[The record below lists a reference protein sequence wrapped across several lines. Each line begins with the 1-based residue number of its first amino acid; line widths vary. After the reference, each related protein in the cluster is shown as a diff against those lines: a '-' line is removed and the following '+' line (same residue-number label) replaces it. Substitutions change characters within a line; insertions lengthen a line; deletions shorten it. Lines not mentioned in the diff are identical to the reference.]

1 MKLTRF
7 TLLAI
12 AFLACLSTTFA
23 QKSYE
28 WKTAT
33 SGGYAYKYVSNDPM
47 KARFYTLANGLT
59 VILSENHK
67 EPRIAA
73 LIPTRA
79 GSNTDPRTN
88 TGLAHYLEHMLFK
101 GTDKYGS
108 MDWAKEKPLLDQIDA
123 LYEKYNKTTDSVQ
136 RKAIY
141 KEIDAKSGEA
151 AKFAIANEYDKMM
164 ASMGGQGTNAFTSFE
179 QTCYTEDIPANA
191 IDRFLKLQAE
201 RFRSPVLRIFH
212 TELEAVYEEK
222 NRGLDND
229 GRKVYETRNAALF
242 PTHNY
247 GQQTTIGTIEHLR
260 NPSLVE
266 IRNYFNKYYVPNNM
280 AIIMAGDFNSDEL
293 IKKIEASFKYM
304 VTKPVPEYKPA
315 PELPLTGVISREV
328 FGPTPDNITLAWRW
342 LGSVNAREKIVGTI
356 VDELMSNSKA
366 GLIDLNLVKAQK
378 VLRAGSNPEWN
389 KDYTIWTMTGTP
401 KKDQSLDDVKALLM
415 GELDKLKKGDF
426 DESIIK
432 AIASNSKLSAIQG
445 LENNTS
451 RAYGLLGSFISS
463 KATNWNDEAAINDA
477 LGNVTKQEVMDF
489 AKKYCGEGYVVVYK
503 KKGTDPSILKVDK
516 PAITPVEVNREAQ
529 SEFLKA
535 VNTTPMAT
543 IEPKWLD
550 FSKDM
555 KKGKIGNL
563 DALYVQ
569 NTDNDLFRMAYRF
582 DMGSWNSKI
591 LPIALQYLQ
600 FVGTDKMNAE
610 QISTEFYRLAS
621 SFNQSYTDHHIT
633 LGMSGLNENFA
644 KTVTLFEDLLTKCK
658 KDDAALELL
667 KGRILKQRNDAK
679 LNKGAILQGLSTY
692 AAFGAKNPRNAL
704 QFSDAE
710 LKALTADELISF
722 LQNLVSYKHSVVY
735 YGPASMENLATTV
748 SGIHKTPATFKA
760 DLPLVADFKA
770 ITPEKS
776 MVLFT
781 DYDMVQAEVN
791 WIRPTIKFSP
801 TETPIVELYNNYF
814 GGGMS
819 SIVFQTI
826 RESKA
831 LAYST
836 YAYYQTPNNKN
847 EEYRMLAYVGTQ
859 ADKIHEAIAG
869 MNELLNTFP
878 ASEKSLETAKA
889 GMKKNYQT
897 ERITQDNI
905 VYFYLG
911 NQDKGVSEDERKAI
925 YQALDKLTLDDLKKF
940 QETQLANK
948 PYNLCVVASEKK
960 VNLEDLKKYGEVK
973 KLSLEEVFGY

>member
-1 MKLTRF
+1 MKLIHLNLLTIA
-7 TLLAI
+7 LLAV
-12 AFLACLSTTFA
+12 STTFA
-23 QKSYE
+23 QKTYDWE
-28 WKTAT
+28 TAT
-33 SGGYAYKYVSNDPM
+33 SGGYTYKYVSNDPM
-47 KARFYTLANGLT
+47 KAHFYTLANGLT

-101 GTDKYGS
+101 GTDKFGS
-108 MDWAKEKPLLDQIDA
+108 MDWAKEKPLLDQVNA
-123 LYEKYNKTTDSVQ
+123 LYEKYNKTTDSMQ

-141 KEIDAKSGEA
+141 KEIDRTSGEA

-164 ASMGGQGTNAFTSFE
+164 ASMGGQGTNAFTSYE
-179 QTCYTEDIPANA
+179 QTVYTEDIPANA

-229 GRKVYETRNAALF
+229 GRKVYEARNAALF

-247 GQQTTIGTIEHLR
+247 GQQTTIGTIEHLK

-304 VTKPVPEYKPA
+304 VTKPVQEYKPA
-315 PELPLTGVISREV
+315 PEVPLTAPISREV
-328 FGPTPDNITLAWRW
+328 FGPTPDNFTIAWRW
-342 LGSVNAREKIVGTI
+342 SSALNAREKIVGTI

-378 VLRAGSNPEWN
+378 VLRAGSSPEWN
-389 KDYTIWTMTGTP
+389 KDYTIWSMTGTP
-401 KKDQSLDDVKALLM
+401 KKDQTLDEVKALLL
-415 GELDKLKKGDF
+415 GELDKLKTGNF

-432 AIASNSKLSAIQG
+432 AIASNNKLNAIQG
-445 LENNTS
+445 LENNTA
-451 RAYGLLGSFISS
+451 RAYGLLESFISA
-463 KATNWNDEAAINDA
+463 KATNWNNYVALNDA
-477 LGNVTKQEVMDF
+477 LGKVTKQEVMDF
-489 AKKYCGEGYVVVYK
+489 AKKYCGDGYVTVYK
-503 KKGTDPSILKVDK
+503 RKGTDPSILKVDK
-516 PAITPVEVNREAQ
+516 PTITPVEVNREAQ
-529 SEFLKA
+529 SAFLKD
-535 VNTTPMAT
+535 VNTTPMAN
-543 IEPKWLD
+543 IEPKWLN
-550 FSKDM
+550 FSKDL

-563 DALYVQ
+563 EVLYVQ

-644 KTVTLFEDLLTKCK
+644 KTVGLFENLLTKCK

-679 LNKGAILQGLSTY
+679 LNKGAILQGLSSY
-692 AAFGAKNPRNAL
+692 AAFGAKNPRNTL
-704 QFSDAE
+704 QFTDAE

-722 LQNLVSYKHSVVY
+722 LQNLVSYKHTITY
-735 YGPASMENLATTV
+735 YGPQTMENLAKTV
-748 SGIHKTPATFKA
+748 GNIHKTPATFKS
-760 DLPLVADFKA
+760 DLPLVAKFEANSPDK
-770 ITPEKS
+770 P

-781 DYDMVQAEVN
+781 NYDMVQAEVN
-791 WIRPTIKFSP
+791 WVRPTIGYN
-801 TETPIVELYNNYF
+801 TAETPIVELYNNYF

-836 YAYYQTPNNKN
+836 YAFYRTPSTKD
-847 EEYRMLAYVGTQ
+847 EKYSMVAYVGTQ
-859 ADKIHEAIAG
+859 ADKIHESIAG
-869 MNELLNTFP
+869 MNELLNVFP
-878 ASEKSLETAKA
+878 VSEKNLETAKA
-889 GMKKNYQT
+889 SMKKNYQT

-905 VYFYLG
+905 INTYLS
-911 NQDKGVSEDERKAI
+911 NKDKGVLGDERQAI
-925 YQALDKLTLDDLKKF
+925 YQALDKLSIDDLKKF
-940 QETQLANK
+940 QDTELSNK
-948 PYNLCVVASEKK
+948 PYTLCIVASEKK

-973 KLSLEEVFGY
+973 KLTLEEVFGY

>member
-1 MKLTRF
+1 MTHLSQLITQLNLPFLMKLIRLN
-7 TLLAI
+7 LLAI
-12 AFLACLSTTFA
+12 ALLAFSTTFA

-141 KEIDAKSGEA
+141 KEIDTKSGEA

-164 ASMGGQGTNAFTSFE
+164 ASMGGQGTNAFTWYE

-229 GRKVYETRNAALF
+229 NWKVSEARNAALY

-247 GQQTTIGTIEHLR
+247 GQQTTIGTIEHLK

-266 IRNYFNKYYVPNNM
+266 IRNYFKKYYVPNNM

-304 VTKPVPEYKPA
+304 VTMPVPEYKPA
-315 PELPLTGVISREV
+315 PELPMTAPVMREV
-328 FGPTPDNITLAWRW
+328 FGPTPDNLTMSWRW
-342 LGSVNAREKIVGTI
+342 SGSVKAREKIVGTI

-378 VLRAGSNPEWN
+378 VLRASSNPEWN
-389 KDYTIWTMTGTP
+389 KDYSTWSMTGTP
-401 KKDQSLDDVKALLM
+401 KKDQSLDEVKALLL

-426 DESIIK
+426 DETIIK
-432 AIASNSKLSAIQG
+432 AIAANFKLNAIQG

-451 RAYGLLGSFISS
+451 RAYGLLGSFIVA
-463 KATNWNDEAAINDA
+463 KATNWNDISALNDA

-489 AKKYCGEGYVVVYK
+489 AKKYCGDGYVVVYK
-503 KKGTDPSILKVDK
+503 RKGTDPSIKKVDK
-516 PAITPVEVNREAQ
+516 PSITPVEVNREAQ
-529 SEFLKA
+529 SEFLKD
-535 VNTTPMAT
+535 VNTTPMAN

-550 FSKDM
+550 FSKDL

-569 NTDNDLFRMAYRF
+569 NTDNDLFRMSYRF

-600 FVGTDKMNAE
+600 FVGTDKMNAD

-633 LGMSGLNENFA
+633 LGLSGLNENFG
-644 KTVTLFEDLLTKCK
+644 KTVALFEDLLTKCK

-679 LNKGAILQGLSTY
+679 LNKGAILQGLSAY

-704 QFSDAE
+704 QFTDAE
-710 LKALTADELISF
+710 LKALTSEELISF
-722 LQNLVSYKHSVVY
+722 LQNLISYKHIVTY
-735 YGPASMENLATTV
+735 YGPQTMENLAKIV
-748 SGIHKTPATFKA
+748 GDIHKTPATFKA
-760 DLPLVADFKA
+760 DLPLIVNFETK
-770 ITPEKS
+770 TPTKPE
-776 MVLFT
+776 VLFT

-791 WIRPTIKFSP
+791 WVRPTIQFRG
-801 TETPIVELYNNYF
+801 IV
-814 GGGMS
+814 
-819 SIVFQTI
+819 Q
-826 RESKA
+826 
-831 LAYST
+831 
-836 YAYYQTPNNKN
+836 
-847 EEYRMLAYVGTQ
+847 
-859 ADKIHEAIAG
+859 
-869 MNELLNTFP
+869 
-878 ASEKSLETAKA
+878 
-889 GMKKNYQT
+889 
-897 ERITQDNI
+897 
-905 VYFYLG
+905 
-911 NQDKGVSEDERKAI
+911 
-925 YQALDKLTLDDLKKF
+925 
-940 QETQLANK
+940 
-948 PYNLCVVASEKK
+948 
-960 VNLEDLKKYGEVK
+960 
-973 KLSLEEVFGY
+973 

>member
-7 TLLAI
+7 TLLAF

-33 SGGYAYKYVSNDPM
+33 SGGYTYKFVSNDPM

-136 RKAIY
+136 RKSIY

-293 IKKIEASFKYM
+293 IKKIETSFKYM

-315 PELPLTGVISREV
+315 PELPLTTVVAREV
-328 FGPTPDNITLAWRW
+328 FGPTPDNITIAWRW
-342 LGSVNAREKIVGTI
+342 SGALNPRERIVGTI

-378 VLRAGSNPEWN
+378 VLRAGANPEWN
-389 KDYTIWTMTGTP
+389 KDYTTWSMTGTP
-401 KKDQSLDDVKALLM
+401 KKDQSLDEVKALLM

-432 AIASNSKLSAIQG
+432 AIASNNKLSAIQG
-445 LENNTS
+445 LENNTA
-451 RAYGLLGSFISS
+451 RAYGLLETFITT
-463 KATNWNDEAAINDA
+463 KATNWNNYVELNDA

-489 AKKYCGEGYVVVYK
+489 AKKYCGDGYVVVYK
-503 KKGTDPSILKVDK
+503 RKGSDPSILKVDK

-529 SEFLKA
+529 SEFLKT

-550 FSKDM
+550 FSKDL

-644 KTVTLFEDLLTKCK
+644 KTVSLFEDLLTKCK

-667 KGRILKQRNDAK
+667 KGRILKQRTDAK

-710 LKALTADELISF
+710 LKALTSDELISF
-722 LQNLVSYKHSVVY
+722 LQNLVSYKHTIIY
-735 YGPASMENLATTV
+735 YGPQTMENLATTV
-748 SGIHKTPATFKA
+748 SGIHKTPTNFKA
-760 DLPLVADFKA
+760 DLPLVADFQAVSPDK
-770 ITPEKS
+770 P

-791 WIRPTIKFSP
+791 WVRPTIKYSNAASP
-801 TETPIVELYNNYF
+801 VVELYNNYF

-836 YAYYQTPNNKN
+836 YAFYRTPSNKDEKYN
-847 EEYRMLAYVGTQ
+847 MLAYVGTQ

-889 GMKKNYQT
+889 GMKKGYQT

-905 VYFYLG
+905 IYSYLG
-911 NQDKGVSEDERKAI
+911 SLEYGYTGDDRRAI
-925 YQALDKLTLDDLKKF
+925 YEALDKLTLDDLKNF
-940 QETQLANK
+940 QDTQLSNK
-948 PYNLCVVASEKK
+948 PYSLCVVASEKK

-973 KLSLEEVFGY
+973 KVSLEEVFGY